1 MDVLDNFFMYVDI
14 IKHLTLS
21 WQQNFLKALNYM

>member
-14 IKHLTLS
+14 IKQLTLS
-21 WQQNFLKALNYM
+21 WQQNFLKALN